1 MISIDTA
8 IKLGEYKITGG
19 AEFQWKC
26 FGPNARYIDFE
37 GDINS
42 HSYSIVMDIKTQVV
56 YQADVCDYKTNNCY
70 RIIHP
75 DYVDAYIDEAES
87 RNVNPKEAWDD
98 VEFIDLNVDE
108 DFIEKATAILNGL
121 PYDERVI
128 ISFDL
133 PNNILFELMK
143 QAHEQ
148 DITLNEYI
156 EQILINELNKYNLP

>member
-1 MISIDTA
+1 M
-8 IKLGEYKITGG
+8 
-19 AEFQWKC
+19 
-26 FGPNARYIDFE
+26 
-37 GDINS
+37 
-42 HSYSIVMDIKTQVV
+42 
-56 YQADVCDYKTNNCY
+56 
-70 RIIHP
+70 
-75 DYVDAYIDEAES
+75 
-87 RNVNPKEAWDD
+87 
-98 VEFIDLNVDE
+98 
-108 DFIEKATAILNGL
+108 NGL

>member
-42 HSYSIVMDIKTQVV
+42 HSYSIIMDIKTQVI
-56 YQADVCDYKTNNCY
+56 YEADVCDYKTNNCY

-75 DYVDAYIDEAES
+75 DYVDDYMYEAES
-87 RNVNPKEAWDD
+87 RNVNPRQAYDD
-98 VEFIDLNVDE
+98 VEYIDLNVEE
-108 DFIEKATAILNGL
+108 DFIEKATAIMNGL

-128 ISFDL
+128 ISFEL
-133 PNNILFELMK
+133 PNDVLFELMK
-143 QAHEQ
+143 HAHEK
-148 DITLNEYI
+148 DITFNEYI
-156 EQILINELNKYNLP
+156 EEIMIDTLKPYNLP